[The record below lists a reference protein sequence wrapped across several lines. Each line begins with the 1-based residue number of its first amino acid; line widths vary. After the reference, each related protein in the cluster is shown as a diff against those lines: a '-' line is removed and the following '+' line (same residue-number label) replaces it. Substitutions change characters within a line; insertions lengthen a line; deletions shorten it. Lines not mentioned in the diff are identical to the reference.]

1 MSSSSPSPQGS
12 GNLTEDES
20 DGVEKPEGIEDIKEI
35 SPSNHRWTNAHMK
48 TQRL

>member
-20 DGVEKPEGIEDIKEI
+20 DGVEKPEGIEDIREAR
-35 SPSNHRWTNAHMK
+35 PSKSTASTHRR
-48 TQRL
+48 TQ